1 MTKEIILMI
10 ISFVIVSIL
19 LIVFI
24 DNIRLG
30 KLIIAIE
37 VLFINLLGILGVRK
51 MIKKNNTFK

>member
-1 MTKEIILMI
+1 MTKEILLMI
-10 ISFVIVSIL
+10 ISFVIASIL

-30 KLIIAIE
+30 KLIIATE

-51 MIKKNNTFK
+51 MIKNNDILK